1 MSKNLKTVQTIFKV
15 LGIIWKVVYI
25 LCIVGAV
32 ASLVGLTL
40 ASVFNYF
47 PEIAGRIEDESDMT
61 IMQIIGY
68 CLSGVIICIAQII
81 LAKAHRDYFA
91 MEQQVGTPFTEE
103 GAKSFRTLGIMNI
116 VIPVVTMVI
125 VAIISAIFKSR
136 DVEMYAGLG
145 IGVTMILLSFVFAYG
160 AELENKPAKESKEI
174 AETEEK

>member
-1 MSKNLKTVQTIFKV
+1 MSKNLKTVQTIYKV

-47 PEIAGRIEDESDMT
+47 PEIAGKIEDESDMT

-91 MEQQVGTPFTEE
+91 MEE

-136 DVEMYAGLG
+136 DMEMYAGLG